1 MKAIPSQG
9 IDKGKMIMSECF
21 RCLDCQ
27 LEYVDTKRCPPLVK
41 IQKLRLE
48 EG

>member
-1 MKAIPSQG
+1 
-9 IDKGKMIMSECF
+9 MSECF

-41 IQKLRLE
+41 IEKFKVRAV
-48 EG
+48 